1 MKESDVRPGMFISDV
16 AKTISDPILVYV
28 VSDDLDEEA
37 FKIVD
42 LHRDTLSFLHYYA
55 INDDYEEFDGDL
67 DKARYEV
74 MRVVLKSN
82 TEGA

>member
-16 AKTISDPILVYV
+16 AKTISDPILLYV

-42 LHRDTLSFLHYYA
+42 LHRNTLSYLHYYA
-55 INDDYEEFDGDL
+55 INDDYKEFEGDL
-67 DKARYEV
+67 DVARQ
-74 MRVVLKSN
+74 RVIVTVFK
-82 TEGA
+82 